1 MEETPGA
8 EWDNQN
14 NKKAVARRWG
24 QFWGNL
30 VLVADA
36 MVRNS
41 SQTERSDRNKTQR
54 YKNAALQ
61 WNTAVIHEKLLGA
74 VV

>member
-1 MEETPGA
+1 
-8 EWDNQN
+8 
-14 NKKAVARRWG
+14 
-24 QFWGNL
+24 
-30 VLVADA
+30 

-41 SQTERSDRNKTQR
+41 SQTERRDRNKTQR

-61 WNTAVIHEKLLGA
+61 RNKAVVHEKLLGA